1 MLTSRECAAFL
12 LLLACILLAHLST
25 AIFCSATRDG
35 DFFASEK
42 SFVGEEAL
50 PFDENDHAQTRALL
64 WSQKAPDLNLLDTT
78 KSTENTQTTSIADQL
93 VKELDTVV
101 DETSASQRAAGDIAS
116 ANDDDNDDDD
126 DAGNDNDNSKTSS
139 NAIENAILDSEAV
152 REKIKQNGRN
162 DPGWTEAA
170 RQLEQSL
177 ETKWINNPDEDISR
191 EWHNAY
197 EEKYSA
203 GIVDEKKE
211 EVLEIEEEMEKN
223 EELTFG

>member
-42 SFVGEEAL
+42 SFVDEEAL

-64 WSQKAPDLNLLDTT
+64 WSQKAPDLNVLDTT

-126 DAGNDNDNSKTSS
+126 DRVISLCAGLCDRPSVAQGQPAQHLRSWRYSQSPESSSSQAQIS
-139 NAIENAILDSEAV
+139 NALPG
-152 REKIKQNGRN
+152 K
-162 DPGWTEAA
+162 PGWPITC
-170 RQLEQSL
+170 
-177 ETKWINNPDEDISR
+177 IP
-191 EWHNAY
+191 
-197 EEKYSA
+197 
-203 GIVDEKKE
+203 
-211 EVLEIEEEMEKN
+211 
-223 EELTFG
+223 